1 MKNKWII
8 VILIASILISSCSG
22 TTPTESLTGYESI
35 PPTIP
40 GELVYIPFPV
50 AITVDGDLTDW
61 AGLPSQ
67 TVDTGSLISPD
78 PTENGSFSFS
88 VASDADNFYIT
99 MQMPDKN
106 IVAGQHGTDFW
117 NEDSME
123 FYINASDNL
132 NAAEYGLKMFQVN
145 MNAADI
151 GNTDPT
157 ALTITGVF
165 SSDAK
170 ATGFVFKTETGWGL
184 EASVP
189 LTDLLTVEHGKE
201 IGFQAQI
208 NGATTL
214 DRDVKLIWSKYD
226 TADTSWQNPSLFGR
240 GIFFE
245 LGRTDIPQAS
255 TRVEVVP
262 TATPVKEAFIIPP
275 VISVNQIGYFIDAK
289 KFASFVSDSTSELDW
304 QLQNGNGEVILSGK
318 SIVNGLDAASKDSI
332 HLIDFSAFNTAG
344 DGYKLI
350 ANGLES
356 PAFMISDEIYKQLKL
371 DSLAYYYHNRSGIP
385 IESEFVGADWSRPAG
400 HVTDNNVTCF
410 KGRDADGKTWL
421 GCPYTLDVAGGW
433 YDAGDFGKY
442 VVNGGISVW
451 TLQNLYERFP
461 NAYPDGSLR
470 IPENNNGVSDLLDEA
485 RWEME
490 FLLSMQIPQGQAG
503 AGLVHHKIH
512 DRKWEPIPVMP
523 PREVNNNNL
532 HEVEGVGRYLF
543 PVSTAAT
550 LNLAAASAQCARIWK
565 DIDADF
571 AEQCLIAAETA
582 WQAAL
587 EKPDIYAG
595 NTPGEGGGN
604 YDDKFVE
611 DEFYWA
617 AVELFI
623 TTGKDEYKDYL
634 LNSSQ
639 FGKVSQFDWQNTAS
653 LGTISLVSV
662 ENNLPADK
670 LTEVKQNLLTFAD
683 EMIALQNGYGYPA
696 LIKGDFPWGA
706 NGLILNTTIL
716 MGIAYDLSNDS
727 KYLDAMRLSMD
738 YMMGRNPINISY
750 VTGYGTYPMQ
760 HPHHRFWANDLANG
774 FPPPPPG
781 ALSGGA
787 NTNPT
792 DPVALEAGLL
802 DVPASKRYIDDI
814 GSYSTNEVTINWN
827 APLAW
832 VSTYLDQVK

>member
-1 MKNKWII
+1 MKNKWITL
-8 VILIASILISSCSG
+8 ILIASIFISSCG
-22 TTPTESLTGYESI
+22 GATPTESLTGYESI
-35 PPTIP
+35 PPAIP
-40 GELVYIPFPV
+40 GEVVYIPFPV
-50 AITVDGDLTDW
+50 NITVDGDLSDW

-67 TVDTGSLISPD
+67 TVDTGSMLSPD
-78 PTENGSFSFS
+78 PAENGSFSFS
-88 VASDADNFYIT
+88 VASDAENFYIT

-106 IVAGQHGTDFW
+106 IVAGKHGTDFW

-132 NAAEYGLKMFQVN
+132 NAGEYGLKMFQVN
-145 MNAADI
+145 INAADI

-157 ALTITGVF
+157 TLTITGVF

-170 ATGFVFKTETGWGL
+170 ATGFVFKTEEGWGF

-189 LTDLLTVEHGKE
+189 LIDLVTVEHGKE
-201 IGFQAQI
+201 IGFQSQI

-245 LGRTDIPQAS
+245 LGRADIPQAS
-255 TRVEVVP
+255 PRVEVQP
-262 TATPVKEAFIIPP
+262 TAIPEKEAFMIPN
-275 VISVNQIGYFIDAK
+275 VISVNQIGYFINAK
-289 KFASFVSDSTSELDW
+289 KFASLVSDSASELDW
-304 QLQNGNGEVILSGK
+304 QLQNNNGEVVLSGK
-318 SIVNGLDAASKDSI
+318 TIVKGFDAASGDSI
-332 HLIDFSAFNTAG
+332 HLIDFSEFKTEG
-344 DGYKLI
+344 DGYKLV
-350 ANGLES
+350 ANDLES
-356 PAFMISDEIYKQLKL
+356 PSFIVSDNIYSNLKF
-371 DSLAYYYHNRSGIP
+371 DAMAYYYHNRSGIP
-385 IESEFVGADWSRPAG
+385 IEAKYVGDDWSRAAG

-442 VVNGGISVW
+442 VVNGGISAW

-461 NAYPDGSLR
+461 NVYPDGSLK

-490 FLLSMQIPQGQAG
+490 FLLSMQIPQWQAG
-503 AGLVHHKIH
+503 AGLAHHKIH
-512 DRKWEPIPVMP
+512 DRTWEPIPVMP
-523 PREVNNNNL
+523 PTEMNNDNN
-532 HEVEGVGRYLF
+532 HEVENAGRYLY
-543 PVSTAAT
+543 PASTAAT
-550 LNLAAASAQCARIWK
+550 LNLAASAAQCARIWK
-565 DIDADF
+565 EIDSAF
-571 AEQCLIAAETA
+571 AEQCLLAAEIA

-587 EKPDIYAG
+587 ENPNLYAG

-604 YDDKFVE
+604 YDDTFVE

-623 TTGKDEYKDYL
+623 TTGKDEYKDYV

-639 FGKVSQFDWQNTAS
+639 FGKVSQFDWASTAT
-653 LGTISLVSV
+653 LGSISLVSV

-670 LTEVKQNLLTFAD
+670 LAEVKQNVLTFAD
-683 EMIALQNGYGYPA
+683 EMSALQNNYGYPS
-696 LIKGDFPWGA
+696 LIKGDFPWGS

-716 MGIAYDLSNDS
+716 MGIAYDVSKDS

-738 YMMGRNPINISY
+738 YIMGRNPINISY
-750 VTGYGTYPMQ
+750 VTGYGTFPMG

-787 NTNPT
+787 NTNPS
-792 DPVALEAGLL
+792 DPAAIEAGLL
-802 DVPASKRYIDDI
+802 DLPPAKRYIDDI
-814 GSYSTNEVTINWN
+814 GSFSTNEVTINWN
-827 APLAW
+827 APLVW